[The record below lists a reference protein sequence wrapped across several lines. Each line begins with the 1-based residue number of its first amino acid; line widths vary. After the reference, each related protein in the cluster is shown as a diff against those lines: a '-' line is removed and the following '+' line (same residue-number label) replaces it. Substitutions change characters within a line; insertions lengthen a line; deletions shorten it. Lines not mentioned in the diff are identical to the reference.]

1 MAALP
6 KNMGK
11 LDKAIRTLIALG
23 IALLYLFNL
32 ITGVVGLV
40 LMSLAI
46 ILLLTSFFNFCPL
59 YKVFGYDS
67 CKFDPKE

>member
-1 MAALP
+1 MATLP
-6 KNMGK
+6 KNMRK

-23 IALLYLFNL
+23 IDLLYLFNL
-32 ITGVVGLV
+32 NTGVVGLV

-59 YKVFGYDS
+59 YKVFGFAS
-67 CKFDPKE
+67 CKFIQ